1 MDNDQLSQTA
11 AFVAIKFYGL
21 TRSDLF
27 QSLFDE
33 SIINFYDRL
42 VQSLPAPLCY
52 YHYWLKFGWVR
63 RLYIWSEEL
72 LLPGDL
78 LHVIARK
85 WYLKG
90 LIDQL
95 VDQGY
100 KQMIVLGGGFDH
112 TATVYT
118 AQGLRCVELDT
129 PYMTRL
135 KKQFLAE
142 RYPNA
147 PHPEFISCLLPG
159 NRLDTH
165 FSDQPAVDPDQ
176 KTIIIAEGFFDYL
189 TADTVTASL
198 DQLFGY
204 FSHNPAILGT
214 HFALDE
220 LPYFHRWIF
229 TNSVRMVG
237 ENLEFHTTM
246 EDFKEMIASY
256 KEINCQVYD
265 SHQINNEI
273 NQHINTKLP
282 LLKGFYLFR
291 TT

>member
-27 QSLFDE
+27 QSLFDK

-78 LHVIARK
+78 LHVVARK
-85 WYLKG
+85 WYLKR

-135 KKQFLAE
+135 KKQFLTE

-147 PHPEFISCLLPG
+147 PHPEFISSLLPG
-159 NRLDTH
+159 NRLDTQ
-165 FSDQPAVDPDQ
+165 FSDHPAVDPDQ
-176 KTIIIAEGFFDYL
+176 KTVVVAEGFFDYL
-189 TADTVTASL
+189 NPQTVSDSL
-198 DQLFGY
+198 RQIQAF
-204 FSHNPAILGT
+204 FSHRPTLIGT

-220 LPYFHRWIF
+220 LSGFHRWIF
-229 TNSVRMVG
+229 TNSVKMVG
-237 ENLEFHTTM
+237 EQLEFNTSADTFEQMILDNNFRSCQLFGTHT
-246 EDFKEMIASY
+246 
-256 KEINCQVYD
+256 INKKIR
-265 SHQINNEI
+265 SQIE
-273 NQHINTKLP
+273 TSLP
-282 LLKGFYLFR
+282 LLQGFYMFR
-291 TT
+291 AT